1 MFKGLKKWVEDRDI
15 LGKSIAFILISILVI
30 DFFGLVLTDLDSDSA
45 TNLIGIMFA
54 FLMLSPLL
62 PVSLKRLYK
71 STGIFRK
78 KGVTDK
84 QLKNLE
90 DQITEPFLITFYL
103 LYFIFLFIISPALIF
118 VYYSLYKFDVFFVT
132 ITILTLMLVFS
143 VARVFVFKKF
153 GMGEGNG
160 LVAISSG

>member
-84 QLKNLE
+84 QLK
-90 DQITEPFLITFYL
+90 
-103 LYFIFLFIISPALIF
+103 
-118 VYYSLYKFDVFFVT
+118 
-132 ITILTLMLVFS
+132 
-143 VARVFVFKKF
+143 R
-153 GMGEGNG
+153 
-160 LVAISSG
+160 

>member
-160 LVAISSG
+160 KGV